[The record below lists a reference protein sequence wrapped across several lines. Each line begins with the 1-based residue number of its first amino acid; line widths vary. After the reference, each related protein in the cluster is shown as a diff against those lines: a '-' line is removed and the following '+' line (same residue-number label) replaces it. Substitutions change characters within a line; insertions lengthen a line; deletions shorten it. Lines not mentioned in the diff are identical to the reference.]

1 LRWLFCFVSL
11 SLPSDSSMNRSASP
25 SESRP
30 VVLAV
35 DVMGGDGTAKTR
47 LAACRQFLKQRPEAR
62 LRAFVTRDFMAQVA
76 DGEADSRLQL
86 VACDSAV
93 GMNESPVHALRHGRD
108 STLACA
114 IRDLKQHSSVC
125 LSAGNTGALV
135 AFARHFLTPLPGIQK
150 PALAAFLPSPIDK
163 TLFLDAGA
171 SVSADSEQLLQ
182 FGLMGSALMRSLGN
196 KPKPAVAL
204 LNIGTESIKGNDTI
218 WQADRLLQASRLNY
232 RGYCEGTD
240 LFAGQFDVIVTE
252 GFVGNVALKSSEG
265 MARFMLETGCWHTR
279 IPFVRRFFHQVSRLN
294 PARHNGA
301 VLLGF
306 DDLIVKSH
314 GACDIKSYISAL
326 ASAWELANRQVINE
340 LKIHL
345 ENLI

>member
-62 LRAFVTRDFMAQVA
+62 LRAFVTREFMAQVA

-150 PALAAFLPSPIDK
+150 PALAAFLPSPI
-163 TLFLDAGA
+163 
-171 SVSADSEQLLQ
+171 V
-182 FGLMGSALMRSLGN
+182 MGSALMRSLGN